1 MYTVKTFGAQCA
13 GVASQRHTHRGM
25 RTHDRQAASHLKG
38 FLVNTVVKRV
48 LSISMA
54 FVGLSVGAGFAS
66 GQEVL
71 QFFVK
76 FGMKGVLGA
85 QDTLHAELDEELQN
99 LLTGG
104 EARADAEA
112 DESHRDTQHA
122 FNHGVHEKTFQV
134 RGGLPIMRSHP
145 PMRVS
150 LAGHSGALGTERF
163 NSVHNH

>member
-1 MYTVKTFGAQCA
+1 MAVRLV
-13 GVASQRHTHRGM
+13 VATE
-25 RTHDRQAASHLKG
+25 LKDDHADEG
-38 FLVNTVVKRV
+38 HCDAD
-48 LSISMA
+48 S
-54 FVGLSVGAGFAS
+54 
-66 GQEVL
+66 E
-71 QFFVK
+71 
-76 FGMKGVLGA
+76 GA

-104 EARADAEA
+104 EACADAEA

-134 RGGLPIMRSHP
+134 RGDLPIMRSHP